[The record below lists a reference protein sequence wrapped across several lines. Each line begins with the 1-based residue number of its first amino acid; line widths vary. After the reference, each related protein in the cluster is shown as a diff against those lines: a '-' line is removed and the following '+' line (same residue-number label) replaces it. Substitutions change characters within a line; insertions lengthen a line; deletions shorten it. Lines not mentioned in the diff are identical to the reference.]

1 MLLAAEFLASVGVM
15 VFDINQNA
23 LLALHIP
30 DAMRSR
36 IVGAYRFVN
45 YGTRPVGAL
54 LGGILGSTIGIRET
68 LWIAVVGGMFGVLFL
83 VGSPLPRVRQEDY
96 HQ

>member
-1 MLLAAEFLASVGVM
+1 M

-30 DAMRSR
+30 DALRSR

-54 LGGILGSTIGIRET
+54 LGGILGSTIGLRET
-68 LWIAVVGGMFGVLFL
+68 LWFAVAGGMLGVLFI
-83 VGSPLPRVRQEDY
+83 VGSPVARARQEDY
-96 HQ
+96 AQ